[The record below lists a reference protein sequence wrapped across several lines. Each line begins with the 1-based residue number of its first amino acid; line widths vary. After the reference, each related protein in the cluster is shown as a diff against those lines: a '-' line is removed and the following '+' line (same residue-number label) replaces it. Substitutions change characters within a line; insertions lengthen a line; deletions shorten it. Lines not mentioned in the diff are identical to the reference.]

1 MAFTANDILL
11 DHPEN
16 SFCRIDGNVD
26 TAGTRSGEIREAGC
40 RMPALGYASGNYL
53 TQALTFP
60 VPSSGKWFIEAYAI
74 EEAGSGNAASIGIV
88 NNNIYPY
95 WSNSPSFNYA
105 SSVYK
110 TSILASLSADTFY
123 GYING
128 AVTAQTTGR
137 TGSYHI
143 AYLIDVDNSKVY
155 GAYDN
160 GSSWTFFSGTSGTK
174 SESTNLAS
182 VTGFPYTR
190 EYGDIILAM
199 VTSNGGNSNKSS
211 LHFNFGDDPG
221 YGASNITK
229 GGHTDANGHGNFRYA
244 LPSGYLAL
252 CTDNLPEPTISPNT
266 DHPPNQQFH
275 SRNYQG
281 TTADQTLTGFGFRP
295 DWLMFKQRNGTSD
308 RAIFDSLRG
317 INSGLTTSSSSTAAA
332 NTSANDQQ
340 DLEAFLDDGIRM
352 GTGSQYGSVN
362 SNSLYNNVQAWKA
375 GGNPSATNSGGQNPT
390 SGSVM
395 IDGVASTAALAS
407 STIYPTKMSVNTKAG
422 FSIIQYTGNGTNNAD
437 ITIPHGLGVV
447 PAMIWIKNIGRG
459 STRWQIWHHKLS
471 ADGSVETK
479 NLIMGSGV
487 ESTYTSQIRN
497 PTANHIEVRDPDSA
511 GNAFVNRNGDSYI
524 AYVFAQVEG
533 YSAYGRYTAGAVS
546 DTKIY
551 LDFKP
556 AIIGFKRVVGGA
568 ANWYTFDRNIT
579 STSDNTSTPHNV
591 DTHWQALELTAG
603 WADGGIT
610 EICANGF
617 RHLFASTDVHNN
629 NHQYIYYAMAGHM
642 PLKYSTGGS

>member
-40 RMPALGYASGNYL
+40 RMPLVGYASGNWL
-53 TQALTFP
+53 TQALTIP

-74 EEAGSGNAASIGIV
+74 EEAGSGNATSIGIV

-95 WSNSPSFNYA
+95 WSNSPTFNY
-105 SSVYK
+105 SNSVYK
-110 TSILASLSADTFY
+110 FSINANLAGDNFVGYVAGSATASTS
-123 GYING
+123 
-128 AVTAQTTGR
+128 GR

-143 AYLIDVDNSKVY
+143 AYLIDVDNSKLY

-160 GSSWTFFSGTSGTK
+160 GSSWTFFSGASGTK
-174 SESTNLAS
+174 SENTNLAS
-182 VTGFPYTR
+182 VTGVPYTR
-190 EYGDIILAM
+190 EHGDIILAM
-199 VTSNGGNSNKSS
+199 VGSNGGNSNKSS

-266 DHPPNQQFH
+266 SNPPNEQFNSVKYTGNTSARTISLGLQSDWSWIK
-275 SRNYQG
+275 SRS
-281 TTADQTLTGFGFRP
+281 ATGSSA
-295 DWLMFKQRNGTSD
+295 L
-308 RAIFDSLRG
+308 IDSLRG
-317 INSGLTTSSSSTAAA
+317 ANKVLVSNAQNSESTSSHIDGLG
-332 NTSANDQQ
+332 TS
-340 DLEAFLDDGIRM
+340 LSL
-352 GTGSQYGSVN
+352 TGAGYN
-362 SNSLYNNVQAWKA
+362 SNGVGYVAWSWKA
-375 GGNPSATNSGGQNPT
+375 GGTPSATNSGGQNPT

-395 IDGVASTAALAS
+395 IDGSASTAALAS

-422 FSIIQYTGNGTNNAD
+422 LSIIQYTGNGTNNAD
-437 ITIPHGLGVV
+437 ITIPHGLGVT
-447 PAMIWIKNIGRG
+447 PAMILVKNTSRN
-459 STRWQIWHHKLS
+459 SMRWQIWHHKLS
-471 ADGSVETK
+471 ADSTYETK
-479 NLIMGSGV
+479 NLIIGSGV
-487 ESTYTSQIRN
+487 ESAYSSQIRN
-497 PTANHIEVRDPDSA
+497 PTANHIEVRDTDSA
-511 GNAFVNRNGDSYI
+511 GNAFVNRSGDNYI

-533 YSAYGRYTAGAVS
+533 YSSFGRYTAGSVS

-556 AIIGFKRVVGGA
+556 SIIGFKRVVGGA
-568 ANWYTFDRNIT
+568 TNWYTFDRNVTSTVDIT
-579 STSDNTSTPHNV
+579 SNPHNV
-591 DTHWQALELTAG
+591 DTHWQPFDLNSAYT
-603 WADGGIT
+603 DGGTT

-617 RHLFASTDVHNN
+617 RHLFSSSDVHTN
-629 NHQYIYYAMAGHM
+629 NHQYIYYAFAGHM
-642 PLKYSTGGS
+642 PLKYATGGS